1 MNVKRPGFEPGWEL
15 ARRMFGAHFAPADRP
30 VPRLPPLQQEQA
42 MTASD
47 KAFTGSIPQIYDQ
60 LMVPLIF
67 VPYALDLARRIAA
80 YLPRDVL
87 ETAAGTGV
95 VTRALHAQLPPEV

>member
-1 MNVKRPGFEPGWEL
+1 
-15 ARRMFGAHFAPADRP
+15 
-30 VPRLPPLQQEQA
+30 

-60 LMVPLIF
+60 LLVPLIF
-67 VPYALDLARRIAA
+67 VPYAQDLAQRISAHQ
-80 YLPRDVL
+80 PRDVL

-95 VTRALHAQLPPEV
+95 VTRAMHAQLPPDVRITATDLNEPMLAQAKTHLAA